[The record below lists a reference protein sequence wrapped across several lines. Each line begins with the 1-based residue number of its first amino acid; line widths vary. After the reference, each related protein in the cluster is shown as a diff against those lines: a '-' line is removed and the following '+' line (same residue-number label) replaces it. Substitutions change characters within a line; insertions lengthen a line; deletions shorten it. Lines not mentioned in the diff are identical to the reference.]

1 MSTTNCIKYLTF
13 TFLCFLLVFSGNLH
27 AQTSLFS
34 DSAYKTGTPN
44 SGRLWGYAIG
54 DLYYKAHSDS
64 LGRGGTN
71 QYTGVPTNR
80 NAFAFRRIYLGYDFN
95 ISKKFSTELLLAAED
110 DFTQTTPAGVTTTS
124 GDLLSNNKLGFYIK
138 LANVRWKNIWKN
150 TDLVVGQVNTPSFAL
165 LTEKI
170 WSYRSSERTI
180 SDLRRTPSF
189 DMGATL
195 QGKFDNSGN
204 YGYNVMVGNGTSAKP
219 ENDKFK
225 WYYADVY
232 AMFLNK
238 KLVFDLYADYERL
251 NWTGTFHHARN
262 MIKGFAAYTT
272 PALTV
277 GVEAFLNNGQ
287 KDVVGINGLIRDTT
301 DARAKGISMYV
312 HGNIVPNKLRF
323 FVRYDSYNP
332 DTKYNSSSF
341 AKYAGL
347 TSNYEPNN
355 KENFFTAGL
364 DFTPAKNVHFIPNI
378 WYNQYK
384 TESTSFKNTDYDL
397 TYRMTFYFVF
407 GK

>member
-1 MSTTNCIKYLTF
+1 MTNLKIPKL
-13 TFLCFLLVFSGNLH
+13 FLLIFTCFFLFNTNNLK
-27 AQTSLFS
+27 AQITLNS
-34 DSAYKTGTPN
+34 DSAFKAGTPN
-44 SGRLWGYAIG
+44 AGRIWGNVIG

-71 QYTGVPTNR
+71 QYTGVPANR

-110 DFTQTTPAGVTTTS
+110 DFTQTSLGGVTTTS
-124 GDLLSNNKLGFYIK
+124 GDLLSNNKLAFYIK

-150 TDLVVGQVNTPSFAL
+150 TDLVVGQVNTPSYAL

-180 SDLRRTPSF
+180 ADTRRTPSF
-189 DMGATL
+189 DMGVTL
-195 QGKFDNSGN
+195 QGKFGNTGN
-204 YGYNVMVGNGTSAKP
+204 YGYNVMVGNGTGAKP

-225 WYYADVY
+225 WFYADVY

-238 KLVFDLYADYERL
+238 KLVFDLYADYQRL
-251 NWTGTFHHARN
+251 NWTGNFHHARN
-262 MIKGFAAYTT
+262 MVKGFVAYTT

-277 GVEAFLNNGQ
+277 GVEAFINNGQ

-301 DARAKGISMYV
+301 DARAKGIALYV
-312 HGNIVPNKLRF
+312 HGNIIPNKLRF
-323 FVRYDSYNP
+323 FVRYDSYDP
-332 DTKYNSSSF
+332 DTKYNSSSYT
-341 AKYAGL
+341 KYSGL
-347 TSNYEPNN
+347 TSTYEPNN

-364 DFTPAKNVHFIPNI
+364 DFTPVKNVHFLPNV
-378 WYNQYK
+378 WYNRYK
-384 TESTSFKNTDYDL
+384 TESTSFVNTDYDL
-397 TYRMTFYFVF
+397 VYRMSFYFVF